1 MINEAPKIV
10 QLIIRKELAIKYN
23 FDHTELSFGGL
34 TFLFS
39 EQELG
44 IVFENQARSWAAFLC
59 FIICKME
66 IILLLACKIAVRFKW
81 VNKWQAFGIV
91 LGT

>member
-10 QLIIRKELAIKYN
+10 QLIIRKELATKYN
-23 FDHTELSFGGL
+23 LDHTELSFCGL

-44 IVFENQARSWAAFLC
+44 IVFENQARS
-59 FIICKME
+59 
-66 IILLLACKIAVRFKW
+66 
-81 VNKWQAFGIV
+81 
-91 LGT
+91 

>member
-44 IVFENQARSWAAFLC
+44 IVFENQARS
-59 FIICKME
+59 
-66 IILLLACKIAVRFKW
+66 
-81 VNKWQAFGIV
+81 
-91 LGT
+91 